1 MKRCISAQ
9 LVLAIIWLWQAPA
22 MRAQNI
28 LANGGFES
36 GNFTAW
42 STNAADSSGQVAG
55 AAAHSGSFGAE
66 FSETILMGDIG
77 SEDQMTQ
84 TLTTQALTTQAGT
97 NYILSFWANGARQ
110 SSLGAKWNGINLL
123 TNSIYYY
130 PFFSSLSSGWM
141 NFQFVVQATG
151 ASTVLTFSFK
161 ASPGANNSTSLTYLD
176 DVGVLP
182 LAVYNQINA
191 RALGGGKV
199 KLIFTGLPGVN
210 YALDR
215 TFNLLPVIQWT
226 ALSTNVMDSSG
237 SLILTNTAVS
247 NTNNFWRVRV
257 VQ

>member
-1 MKRCISAQ
+1 MKKCISAQ
-9 LVLAIIWLWQAPA
+9 LVLAVILLWQAPA
-22 MRAQNI
+22 IRAQNI

-77 SEDQMTQ
+77 SEDQMTH
-84 TLTTQALTTQAGT
+84 TLTTQAGT

-130 PFFSSLSSGWM
+130 PFFSSLSSGWT

-182 LAVYNQINA
+182 LAGYNQINA
-191 RALGGGKV
+191 QALGGGKV

-237 SLILTNTAVS
+237 SLILTNTAVAS
-247 NTNNFWRVRV
+247 TNNFWRVRV

>member
-1 MKRCISAQ
+1 
-9 LVLAIIWLWQAPA
+9 VLAIILLWQAPV

-28 LANGGFES
+28 IANGGFES
-36 GNFTAW
+36 GDFTAW
-42 STNAADSSGQVAG
+42 STNVADSSGQVVG

-77 SEDQMTQ
+77 TEDQMSQ
-84 TLTTQALTTQAGT
+84 TLATQAGAS
-97 NYILSFWANGARQ
+97 YILSFWANGARQ
-110 SSLGAKWNGINLL
+110 SSLGAKWNSINLL

-130 PFFSSLSSGWM
+130 PFFSSLNSGWT
-141 NFQFVVQATG
+141 NFQFVVQATS
-151 ASTVLTFSFK
+151 ANTVLTFSFK

-182 LAVYNQINA
+182 LAGYNQINA
-191 RALGGGKV
+191 QALGGGKV
-199 KLIFTGLPGVN
+199 KLIFTGLPGAN

-226 ALSTNVMDSSG
+226 PLSTNVMDSSG
-237 SLILTNTAVS
+237 SLILTNTAIS
-247 NTNNFWRVRV
+247 NTNNFWRIRV